1 MSQREHIIEQAAQM
15 FAELGVKSI
24 RMDDIAQSLGVS
36 KRTLYELFADK
47 EELLYLC
54 MDYLHRE
61 QIDLIE
67 RECGTHNDKMEAL
80 FIGFRVMLSGAESHH
95 RMMSNLQKFYPAV
108 FERLR
113 LEHAKDGMARLRRM
127 LVALVDAGLIE
138 RSVNIDLSVTI
149 FYYTV
154 TVVFGR
160 QNNMTLPDGVTQKDA
175 LMYSIVNF
183 FRGIATVE
191 GVRRIDKLK
200 EQYKIGN
207 IERKLYS

>member
-1 MSQREHIIEQAAQM
+1 M

-54 MDYLHRE
+54 VDYLHRN
-61 QIDLIE
+61 QMAAME
-67 RECGTHNDKMEAL
+67 RECNTHKDKLEAL
-80 FIGFRVMLSGAESHH
+80 FVGFRLMLSGAESHH

-113 LEHAKDGMARLRRM
+113 LEHAKDGMARLRSM
-127 LVALVDAGLIE
+127 LVELIDAGLIE
-138 RSVNIDLSVTI
+138 QGVNVDLSVTI

-160 QNNMTLPDGVTQKDA
+160 QNNMSLPDGVTQKDA
-175 LMYSIVNF
+175 LMYSVVNF

-191 GVRRIDKLK
+191 GVRRIDMLK

-207 IERKLYS
+207 LERKLYS

>member
-1 MSQREHIIEQAAQM
+1 M

-54 MDYLHRE
+54 VDYLHRK
-61 QIDLIE
+61 QMAAME
-67 RECGTHNDKMEAL
+67 RECNTHKDKLEAL
-80 FIGFRVMLSGAESHH
+80 FVGFRLMLSGAESHH

-113 LEHAKDGMARLRRM
+113 LEHAKDGMARLRSM
-127 LVALVDAGLIE
+127 LVELIDAGLIE
-138 RSVNIDLSVTI
+138 QGVNVDLSVTI

-160 QNNMTLPDGVTQKDA
+160 QNNMSLPDGVTQKDA
-175 LMYSIVNF
+175 LMYSVVNF

-191 GVRRIDKLK
+191 GVRRIDMLK

-207 IERKLYS
+207 LERKLYS

>member
-1 MSQREHIIEQAAQM
+1 M

-54 MDYLHRE
+54 VDYLHHK
-61 QIDLIE
+61 QIAAME
-67 RECGTHNDKMEAL
+67 RECSTLTDKLEAM
-80 FIGFRVMLSGAESHH
+80 FVGFRMMLAGAESHH
-95 RMMSNLQKFYPAV
+95 RMMSNIQKFYPAI

-113 LEHAKDGMARLRRM
+113 LEHAKEGMSRLRSM
-127 LVALVDAGLIE
+127 LVELIDAGLIE
-138 RSVNIDLSVTI
+138 KRVDVDLSVTI

-160 QNNMTLPDGVTQKDA
+160 QNNMALPEGVTQKDA

-191 GVRRIDKLK
+191 GIHRIDMLK
-200 EQYKIGN
+200 ERYKIGN
-207 IERKLYS
+207 LERKLYS

>member
-54 MDYLHRE
+54 VDYLHRN
-61 QIDLIE
+61 QMAAME
-67 RECGTHNDKMEAL
+67 RECNTHKDKLEAL
-80 FIGFRVMLSGAESHH
+80 FVGFRLMLSSAESHH

-113 LEHAKDGMARLRRM
+113 LEHAKDGMARLRSM
-127 LVALVDAGLIE
+127 LVALIDAGLIE
-138 RSVNIDLSVTI
+138 QGVNVDLSVTI

-175 LMYSIVNF
+175 LMYSVVNF

-191 GVRRIDKLK
+191 GVRRIDMLK

-207 IERKLYS
+207 LERKLYS

>member
-1 MSQREHIIEQAAQM
+1 M

-54 MDYLHRE
+54 VDYLHRN
-61 QIDLIE
+61 QMAAME
-67 RECGTHNDKMEAL
+67 RECSTHKDKLEAL
-80 FIGFRVMLSGAESHH
+80 FVGFRLMLSGAESHH

-113 LEHAKDGMARLRRM
+113 LEHAKDGMARLRSM
-127 LVALVDAGLIE
+127 LVALIDAGLIE
-138 RSVNIDLSVTI
+138 QGVNVDLSVTI

-175 LMYSIVNF
+175 LMYSVVNF

-191 GVRRIDKLK
+191 GVRRIDMLK

-207 IERKLYS
+207 LERKLYS

>member
-61 QIDLIE
+61 QISLIE

-80 FIGFRVMLSGAESHH
+80 FIGFRVMLSEAESHH
-95 RMMSNLQKFYPAV
+95 RMMSNLKKFYPAV

-113 LEHAKDGMARLRRM
+113 MEHAKDGMARLRRM

-138 RSVNIDLSVTI
+138 QSANVDLSVTI

-160 QNNMTLPDGVTQKDA
+160 QNNIALPDGVTEKDA
-175 LMYSIVNF
+175 LLYTIVNF